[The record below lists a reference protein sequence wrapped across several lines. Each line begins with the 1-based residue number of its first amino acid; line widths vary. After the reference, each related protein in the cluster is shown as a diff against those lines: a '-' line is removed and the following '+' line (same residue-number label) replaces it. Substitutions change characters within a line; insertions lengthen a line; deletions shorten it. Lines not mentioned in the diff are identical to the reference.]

1 MWGKNILVNAVGA
14 ITGVAV
20 FKALEKLEVSEPQ
33 QIIGTAV
40 ASGVTMTATEI
51 LMGSIESKR
60 GAAEN
65 LKGIAESEPDEDAE
79 DEDTEEVLTGNQED
93 NVAISGDTDIPEPE
107 SEPEN
112 GDSEDST
119 EYSDED
125 TESDENDED
134 EVDEDEEEF
143 SDNFINAAENGSTKS
158 IEEIMAQIPILAN
171 RQGTTADRDSSHE
184 TDSEVSG
191 YDFTQTQSKGG
202 SRNRR
207 RKDDQNRM
215 TRNDYRYQ

>member
-40 ASGVTMTATEI
+40 ASGVAMTATEVLI
-51 LMGSIESKR
+51 DSIESKR
-60 GAAEN
+60 GAVEN
-65 LKGIAESEPDEDAE
+65 LKSIAESDEDTEDEDA
-79 DEDTEEVLTGNQED
+79 EEVLTGNQED
-93 NVAISGDTDIPEPE
+93 NVAISDDTDIPEPE
-107 SEPEN
+107 P
-112 GDSEDST
+112 EDST

-125 TESDENDED
+125 TESDEDDED

-143 SDNFINAAENGSTKS
+143 SDSFINAAESGSAKS

-191 YDFTQTQSKGG
+191 YDFTQTQPKGG